1 MKYTVVYTFTKIGDY
16 EIEIEAN
23 SEKEALEI
31 ANGMDLVE
39 EAETEAF
46 CGSEEAYMEI
56 NVEDYE

>member
-46 CGSEEAYMEI
+46 CGSEQVYMEV
-56 NVEDYE
+56 NVEEEE